1 MIEKLQLEQMRR
13 VLLPASYPARC
24 SKSKRA
30 SYNDGGSSL
39 PANIFDLQAQSI
51 YCENASFSTG
61 VKSDEFCESASAM
74 AENPCRCRD
83 FVQFG

>member
-1 MIEKLQLEQMRR
+1 MSVKVPLFNSDLRGSPGLQTD
-13 VLLPASYPARC
+13 PSP
-24 SKSKRA
+24 
-30 SYNDGGSSL
+30 

-61 VKSDEFCESASAM
+61 VKSDEFCQSASAI